1 MTNQQSFELAR
12 GQRGAWTV
20 TAPVGDDEVSFMLL
34 MGGAEEASKGKLDEE
49 ESSARAVV
57 AYLLGRQQADD
68 LPNRVEIGDVTASYG
83 DVVDEI
89 VRLRDGDAE
98 PATESS

>member
-1 MTNQQSFELAR
+1 MTNPKDFELVP

-20 TAPVGDDEVSFMLL
+20 NTVAGDDPVSFMLL
-34 MGGAEEASKGKLDEE
+34 MGGAGEASKGKLDEDE
-49 ESSARAVV
+49 ASARAVV

-98 PATESS
+98 SVGESS